1 MGEHEHL
8 ESYKYSSTSH
18 SSAKVLQNNKQF
30 LLCGRTVIVLCII
43 VIAVDTFCHLPDL
56 QHVIFSHAS
65 NDPFLATVP
74 CQFLYLGCV
83 TSMDEQQLRRPVIC
97 IFLRLL
103 ISNSV
108 LQKTGRTGKKGTWSA
123 KRPKC

>member
-43 VIAVDTFCHLPDL
+43 VIAVDTFCGVEAGARQVRRARCARIGATMTCLASPYIL
-56 QHVIFSHAS
+56 Q
-65 NDPFLATVP
+65 
-74 CQFLYLGCV
+74 
-83 TSMDEQQLRRPVIC
+83 
-97 IFLRLL
+97 
-103 ISNSV
+103 
-108 LQKTGRTGKKGTWSA
+108 
-123 KRPKC
+123 